1 MADSSADGAS
11 GEDSGAA
18 FVDVG
23 AAEEL
28 ARRPLQS
35 VTAGRTRIALVHRNG
50 RFSAISGVCNHVGGP
65 LGDGTLEGEWVV
77 CPWHHW
83 KFHCE
88 SGRGEP
94 GYESDQVPT
103 HAVEVRDGRVLVAT
117 RPATPRRK
125 QAHPAHPLATLIRR
139 GEPGGPALDA
149 PLRVLGISTTG
160 MDVAHPRFS
169 TSDELLDTAV
179 ARAAALGAE
188 TRTIRLRE
196 LQFRHCEGYYSKSA
210 RACTWPCSITQMDP
224 SDQMERV
231 YEGVVNWADVILVA
245 TPIRWGAASSLYYKM
260 VERMNCVQNQE
271 TIADRI
277 LLRNKVVGL
286 VITGGQ
292 DNVQGVAG
300 QMLTFFSEL
309 GCQFPPFPFI
319 AHSRGWSAEDMERN
333 VAYVQQSKDLHDGA
347 RALLERC
354 LDTCRALLGVRIGA
368 ETPTRGGRKAH
379 RLDVR
384 AEI

>member
-1 MADSSADGAS
+1 MTEASRGRASSG
-11 GEDSGAA
+11 DSGAG

-23 AAEEL
+23 PAEEL

-35 VTAGRTRIALVHRNG
+35 VMAGRTRIALVYRDG

-65 LGDGTLEGEWVV
+65 LGDGTLDGEWVV

-94 GYESDQVPT
+94 GYENDQVPT
-103 HAVEVRDGRVLVAT
+103 HVVDVRAGRVFVAVQ
-117 RPATPRRK
+117 ASTPRRK
-125 QAHPAHPLATLIRR
+125 HAHAPHPLATLIRR

-160 MDVAHPRFS
+160 MDVANPRFS

-188 TRTIRLRE
+188 TRTIKLRE

-224 SDQMERV
+224 SDQMDRV
-231 YEGVVNWADVILVA
+231 YEGVVNWADVVLVA

-333 VAYVQQSKDLHDGA
+333 VAYVQQSADLHDGA

-368 ETPTRGGRKAH
+368 EKPARGGRKAH
-379 RLDVR
+379 RLDGR
-384 AEI
+384 AET